1 LNLDHRQ
8 LTFLVFLASYLHREL
23 VPGAAY
29 TEVPANVFW
38 REFMR
43 VTFFVLLLAV
53 LASAQS
59 TPAVKSDAGSTASPN
74 TTSELT
80 IPSGTK
86 VPVEL
91 KHAVSS
97 KGTRE
102 GDGVYAE
109 TTFPVVA
116 NGRVLIPAGTFVQ
129 GRISQIKRGGRIKG
143 RAEVLMHF
151 TTLIYPS
158 GYTVLLPG
166 AVENAP
172 GVDKTSVK
180 DSEGTIRSDSQK
192 GEKIGTVATSA
203 GTGAVVGG
211 LSDGGKGALIG
222 AGVGGAIGT
231 AIAMLTRG
239 NDVKMDA
246 GTTLEIVIQRDVPL
260 DASRVPTT
268 TRALSSQQ

>member
-1 LNLDHRQ
+1 
-8 LTFLVFLASYLHREL
+8 
-23 VPGAAY
+23 
-29 TEVPANVFW
+29 
-38 REFMR
+38 MR
-43 VTFFVLLLAV
+43 VILGVLLLASV
-53 LASAQS
+53 AAGQS
-59 TPAVKSDAGSTASPN
+59 SPAAKPDAAAIAPSPTAA
-74 TTSELT
+74 SELT
-80 IPSGTK
+80 IPAGTK

-97 KGTRE
+97 KGTHE

-116 NGRVLIPAGTFVQ
+116 NGRVLIPAGTYVQ
-129 GRISQIKRGGRIKG
+129 GRISHIQRGGRIKG

-180 DSEGTIRSDSQK
+180 DAEGTIRSDSQT
-192 GEKIGTVATSA
+192 GEKAATVATAA
-203 GTGAVVGG
+203 GAGAVAGG
-211 LSDGGKGALIG
+211 LSNGGKGALIG
-222 AGVGGAIGT
+222 AGVGGAVGT
-231 AIAMLTRG
+231 VIAMLTCG
-239 NDVKMDA
+239 NDVKLDA

-260 DASRVPTT
+260 DASRVPAT
-268 TRALSSQQ
+268 TRAYSSPQP

>member
-1 LNLDHRQ
+1 
-8 LTFLVFLASYLHREL
+8 
-23 VPGAAY
+23 
-29 TEVPANVFW
+29 
-38 REFMR
+38 MR
-43 VTFFVLLLAV
+43 VTLAMLF
-53 LASAQS
+53 LAALALAQS
-59 TPAVKSDAGSTASPN
+59 NPATQPN
-74 TTSELT
+74 TNASVPATNASDLT
-80 IPSGTK
+80 IPAGTK
-86 VPVEL
+86 VPVAL

-97 KGTRE
+97 KGTHE

-129 GRISQIKRGGRIKG
+129 GRISHIQRGGRIKG

-180 DSEGTIRSDSQK
+180 DEEGTIRSDSQK
-192 GEKIGTVATSA
+192 SEKIGTVASTA

-211 LSDGGKGALIG
+211 LSNGGKGALIG
-222 AGVGGAIGT
+222 AGVGGAVGT

-239 NDVKMDA
+239 NDVKLDA
-246 GTTLEIVIQRDVPL
+246 GTTLEIVIQREVPL
-260 DASRVPTT
+260 DASRVPAT
-268 TRALSSQQ
+268 TRAYSSSQ

>member
-1 LNLDHRQ
+1 MRF
-8 LTFLVFLASYLHREL
+8 TILVFLL
-23 VPGAAY
+23 AA
-29 TEVPANVFW
+29 V
-38 REFMR
+38 
-43 VTFFVLLLAV
+43 
-53 LASAQS
+53 ASAQS
-59 TPAVKSDAGSTASPN
+59 DPATKPDAAAGAPADKAN
-74 TTSELT
+74 ELT
-80 IPSGTK
+80 IPAGTK
-86 VPVEL
+86 VPVAL

-129 GRISQIKRGGRIKG
+129 GKISHIQRGGRIKG

-180 DSEGTIRSDSQK
+180 DEEGTIRSDSQK
-192 GEKIGTVATSA
+192 GQKVGTVASSA

-211 LSDGGKGALIG
+211 LSNGGKGALIG
-222 AGVGGAIGT
+222 AGIGGAVGT
-231 AIAMLTRG
+231 AIALLTRG
-239 NDVKMDA
+239 NDVRLDV

-260 DASRVPTT
+260 DASRVPAT
-268 TRALSSQQ
+268 TRSYPTSQ

>member
-1 LNLDHRQ
+1 MSSSER
-8 LTFLVFLASYLHREL
+8 Y
-23 VPGAAY
+23 
-29 TEVPANVFW
+29 
-38 REFMR
+38 FMR
-43 VTFFVLLLAV
+43 VLLSVLFLAG
-53 LASAQS
+53 LALGQS
-59 TPAVKSDAGSTASPN
+59 TPATKPDASAPAAAPGAPPTAPASAA
-74 TTSELT
+74 SEVT
-80 IPSGTK
+80 IPAGTK
-86 VPVEL
+86 FPVEL

-109 TTFPVVA
+109 TTFPVVV
-116 NGRVLIPAGTFVQ
+116 NGRVLIPAGTYVQ
-129 GRISQIKRGGRIKG
+129 GRVSHIQRGGRVKG

-172 GVDKTSVK
+172 GVDKTSVG
-180 DSEGTIRSDSQK
+180 DQEGTIRSDSQTGQK
-192 GEKIGTVATSA
+192 VGTVATAA

-211 LSDGGKGALIG
+211 LSNGGKGALIG
-222 AGVGGAIGT
+222 AGVGGAVGT
-231 AIAMLTRG
+231 AIALLTRG
-239 NDVKMDA
+239 NDVKLDA

-268 TRALSSQQ
+268 TRAYSSSQQ

>member
-1 LNLDHRQ
+1 L
-8 LTFLVFLASYLHREL
+8 
-23 VPGAAY
+23 
-29 TEVPANVFW
+29 
-38 REFMR
+38 R
-43 VTFFVLLLAV
+43 VTLLLILLVTV

-59 TPAVKSDAGSTASPN
+59 SPATKPATDASAPANNAG
-74 TTSELT
+74 ELT
-80 IPSGTK
+80 IPAGTK
-86 VPVEL
+86 VPVAL

-129 GRISQIKRGGRIKG
+129 GRVSHIQRGGHIKG

-172 GVDKTSVK
+172 GADKATVK
-180 DSEGTIRSDSQK
+180 DDEGTIRSDSQT
-192 GEKIGTVATSA
+192 GQKIGTVAGTA

-211 LSDGGKGALIG
+211 LSNGGKGALIG
-222 AGVGGAIGT
+222 AGVGGAVGT
-231 AIAMLTRG
+231 AIALLTRG
-239 NDVKMDA
+239 NDVKLDA
-246 GTTLEIVIQRDVPL
+246 GTTLEIVIQREVPL
-260 DASRVPTT
+260 DGSRVPAT
-268 TRALSSQQ
+268 TRTYSTSQ